1 MDGISYSRQL
11 NSLYSRENGEGKG
24 VVVGEDG
31 LVVLVV
37 ELVGVVVLLVMIQ
50 VEEN

>member
-31 LVVLVV
+31 LVVVV
-37 ELVGVVVLLVMIQ
+37 VVLVGVVVLLVMIQ